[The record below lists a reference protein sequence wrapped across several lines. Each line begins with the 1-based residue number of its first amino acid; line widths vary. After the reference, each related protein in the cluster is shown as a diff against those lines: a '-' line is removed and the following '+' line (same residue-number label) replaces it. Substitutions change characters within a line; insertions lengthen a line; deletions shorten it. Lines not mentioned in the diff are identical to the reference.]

1 MTIEHDGR
9 KNKVQS
15 LPRSLYAMRG
25 SARWYRPEL
34 TAKEHRNSITFR
46 TIAAAQSIGRRSIG
60 IDLDRQSFEIAAKRT
75 LPSAVPVPSSGLP
88 LPEALVPLASTPPF
102 S

>member
-34 TAKEHRNSITFR
+34 TAKAHRNSITLPDHRRRAIHRAPEHRHR
-46 TIAAAQSIGRRSIG
+46 T
-60 IDLDRQSFEIAAKRT
+60 
-75 LPSAVPVPSSGLP
+75 
-88 LPEALVPLASTPPF
+88 
-102 S
+102 